1 MGGRAITLWRRRA
14 EVPRLRLPRDMIM
27 STDSVA
33 NTGMDMADAEI
44 TDFYQ
49 QYRQPLLAY
58 LTRIVQDRDTAEEL
72 CQDSFVKVL
81 QRWRKRNQQDV
92 RAWLYRIAKNTAFDQ
107 LRRRRRRPSVQL
119 SETWDIV
126 DEQSDVERQVSEAV
140 AIRIALAQLPAR
152 ERVALTMQ
160 LYEDR
165 KLNEIATATGTP
177 VNTVKTQL
185 RRARA
190 HFQAVYQE

>member
-1 MGGRAITLWRRRA
+1 
-14 EVPRLRLPRDMIM
+14 
-27 STDSVA
+27 
-33 NTGMDMADAEI
+33 
-44 TDFYQ
+44 
-49 QYRQPLLAY
+49 
-58 LTRIVQDRDTAEEL
+58 
-72 CQDSFVKVL
+72 KVL
-81 QRWRKRNQQDV
+81 QHWRKRNQQQDV

-107 LRRRRRRPSVQL
+107 LRRWRRRPSVPL

-140 AIRIALAQLPAR
+140 AIHIALAQLPAH

-165 KLNEIATATGTP
+165 KLNEIAIATGTP
-177 VNTVKTQL
+177 VNTVKTHR

-190 HFQAVYQE
+190 ILQAVYSRVGARADEPLPWPTSSHDGHSAMPEDR